1 MIADA
6 SRGNSARLG
15 RECIV
20 TGEWL
25 LDLPDSD
32 ISEVNCDTGAWFLGL
47 PVSDIVLCTGEWFLG
62 LPDSDIDC
70 DTGEW
75 FLGLPVSDIVL

>member
-20 TGEWL
+20 TGERL
-25 LDLPDSD
+25 LGLPDSD

-47 PVSDIVLCTGEWFLG
+47 PVSDIV
-62 LPDSDIDC
+62 
-70 DTGEW
+70 
-75 FLGLPVSDIVL
+75 

>member
-20 TGEWL
+20 TGERL
-25 LDLPDSD
+25 LGLPDSD

-47 PVSDIVLCTGEWFLG
+47 LDRDIGDSVLGNLSY
-62 LPDSDIDC
+62 LYIAIAS
-70 DTGEW
+70 
-75 FLGLPVSDIVL
+75 L

>member
-20 TGEWL
+20 TGERL
-25 LDLPDSD
+25 LGLPDSD

-47 PVSDIVLCTGEWFLG
+47 PVSDSNCPRLRWSCVVTGEWFLG
-62 LPDSDIDC
+62 LPDCEKKDFIVNSDC
-70 DTGEW
+70 
-75 FLGLPVSDIVL
+75 